1 MPTIC
6 GVPVTLLLDLPVL
19 QSLHF
24 LKKVFKTS
32 SEKCGERRYNGGVDK
47 GGEVFVRDA
56 NMVGCNSH
64 YGHGLRVSL
73 GSTVHIPWLKKTRRK
88 ALFASLEKIKE
99 GHCLSRADALPVM
112 PEKLLCCDLV
122 ISHEIDIYGTEL
134 MLLGLISLLLGQ
146 WARVISQIC
155 VDSSLFSTKFFIC
168 SEEDYGMVDAFSIT
182 KLFSLNE
189 TDIPPKGI
197 SNPSSHQCGEG
208 REPFVSYQGLEQLH
222 RFLFVLGMTH
232 VLYSCIAVGLAMSKV
247 HFLFTAGENGKTKQ
261 AYCLMGIYKVHNM
274 SGAKYLWTELKQ
286 RSVLAGQDPKG
297 LKSYHCP
304 YHATQQPMAVVTLA
318 LATKSALFFCSLYV
332 NSEPFQMAHVSATK
346 IINCHFLIIF
356 TITSFGAWKMNFM
369 EWWALGMLSNFRRW
383 TVNILLLER
392 LDKRMNVY
400 CLDAFI
406 KVSCAVFKTQICLNE
421 RKLQLNHASILQLAT
436 LGLCHNMHLHKHSCS
451 RVKFALFAGL
461 NIYFWLSFI
470 PAILVMLVG
479 TKLQHVVSVL
489 ALEIVEPR
497 GPSTAT
503 QVKPRDDLFW
513 FGKPDI
519 LLRLIQFISFQNA
532 FEMATFIWSLVRGDP
547 LGIQAAIMFHEEPCN
562 DHHSV
567 NLWMGSRCKKA
578 LIAESVRDS
587 LHSWCKRVKE
597 KSRRD
602 ALHSITTRS
611 TCSLGSTI
619 DEGDEVITIASGTLS
634 PCSSNGSLNRLDEN
648 MVSTDHLENAT
659 NETFHQSQHEVSFR
673 ISECSANPISN
684 GPSQPMMTGAED
696 NAVERDGEKV
706 ETLMDLFRKT

>member
-1 MPTIC
+1 MEGLIRVGRSLSETPTWS
-6 GVPVTLLLDLPVL
+6 VATVTTVM
-19 QSLHF
+19 
-24 LKKVFKTS
+24 
-32 SEKCGERRYNGGVDK
+32 
-47 GGEVFVRDA
+47 VFVCLLVQRSIYRFGKA
-56 NMVGCNSH
+56 NLVADF
-64 YGHGLRVSL
+64 LDSL
-73 GSTVHIPWLKKTRRK
+73 VWLKKTRRK

-112 PEKLLCCDLV
+112 PEKLLYRDLV

-247 HFLFTAGENGKTKQ
+247 YSWGK
-261 AYCLMGIYKVHNM
+261 
-274 SGAKYLWTELKQ
+274 WE
-286 RSVLAGQDPKG
+286 
-297 LKSYHCP
+297 
-304 YHATQQPMAVVTLA
+304 TQ
-318 LATKSALFFCSLYV
+318 
-332 NSEPFQMAHVSATK
+332 
-346 IINCHFLIIF
+346 
-356 TITSFGAWKMNFM
+356 
-369 EWWALGMLSNFRRW
+369 
-383 TVNILLLER
+383 
-392 LDKRMNVY
+392 
-400 CLDAFI
+400 
-406 KVSCAVFKTQICLNE
+406 
-421 RKLQLNHASILQLAT
+421 ASILSDGNLQAKKNKVMRRQST
-436 LGLCHNMHLHKHSCS
+436 FILHHASHPWSRS
-451 RVKFALFAGL
+451 RVLIWMLCFLRQFRSSIQKSDYFALRLGFITNHQLPLSYNFHNYIVRSMEDEFYGMVGISWPLWGYAILCIFINIHGL

-513 FGKPDI
+513 FGKPEI

-532 FEMATFIWSLVRGDP
+532 FEMATFIWSLWGFKQRSCF
-547 LGIQAAIMFHEEPCN
+547 MKNH
-562 DHHSV
+562 
-567 NLWMGSRCKKA
+567 MGSRCKKA
-578 LIAESVRDS
+578 LIAESVRES
-587 LHSWCKRVKE
+587 LILGE

-611 TCSLGSTI
+611 ICSLGSTI
-619 DEGDEVITIASGTLS
+619 DEGDEVITVASGTLS
-634 PCSSNGSLNRLDEN
+634 HALP
-648 MVSTDHLENAT
+648 VAH
-659 NETFHQSQHEVSFR
+659 
-673 ISECSANPISN
+673 
-684 GPSQPMMTGAED
+684 
-696 NAVERDGEKV
+696 
-706 ETLMDLFRKT
+706 

>member
-1 MPTIC
+1 
-6 GVPVTLLLDLPVL
+6 
-19 QSLHF
+19 
-24 LKKVFKTS
+24 
-32 SEKCGERRYNGGVDK
+32 
-47 GGEVFVRDA
+47 
-56 NMVGCNSH
+56 MVGCNSH
-64 YGHGLRVSL
+64 YGHGLRVSP
-73 GSTVHIPWLKKTRRK
+73 GSTVHIPVREGELWLKKTRRK

-99 GHCLSRADALPVM
+99 
-112 PEKLLCCDLV
+112 
-122 ISHEIDIYGTEL
+122 EL

-146 WARVISQIC
+146 WASVISQIC

-168 SEEDYGMVDAFSIT
+168 SEEDYGMADALSIT
-182 KLFSLNE
+182 KIFSLNE

-247 HFLFTAGENGKTKQ
+247 RFCIRRFTAGENGKTKQ
-261 AYCLMGIYKVHNM
+261 AYCLVGIYKVI
-274 SGAKYLWTELKQ
+274 
-286 RSVLAGQDPKG
+286 
-297 LKSYHCP
+297 
-304 YHATQQPMAVVTLA
+304 ATSTAYVAWCV
-318 LATKSALFFCSLYV
+318 SFLF
-332 NSEPFQMAHVSATK
+332 
-346 IINCHFLIIF
+346 
-356 TITSFGAWKMNFM
+356 
-369 EWWALGMLSNFRRW
+369 LS
-383 TVNILLLER
+383 
-392 LDKRMNVY
+392 
-400 CLDAFI
+400 
-406 KVSCAVFKTQICLNE
+406 
-421 RKLQLNHASILQLAT
+421 
-436 LGLCHNMHLHKHSCS
+436 GLCFVAKKNKVMRRQSTFILHRASHPWSRS
-451 RVKFALFAGL
+451 RVLIWMLCFLRQFRSSIQKSDYFALRLGFITVGSLFLHLAPNHQLPLSYNFHNYIVRSMEDEFYGMVGISWPLWGYALLCIFINIHGL

-470 PAILVMLVG
+470 PAIVSVPSSCYPCTGIKIDLLLVHNSDAFVTHLSKLVMLVG

-497 GPSTAT
+497 GPSTGT

-532 FEMATFIWSLVRGDP
+532 FEMATFIWSVVRGDP

-562 DHHSV
+562 DHYSV

-578 LIAESVRDS
+578 LIAESVRES

-602 ALHSITTRS
+602 ALHSVTTRS

-619 DEGDEVITIASGTLS
+619 DEGDEVITVASGTLS

-648 MVSTDHLENAT
+648 MVSTDHLDNAT
-659 NETFHQSQHEVSFR
+659 DETFHQLQHEVSFR
-673 ISECSANPISN
+673 MSEYSANPISN
-684 GPSQPMMTGAED
+684 GPSQPMMTVAED
-696 NAVERDGEKV
+696 NVVERDGEKV